1 MKRVLAVCISIIL
14 LCGLTACVSIKDD
27 SFYNIQSVF
36 DEFTNV
42 DNITAVNG
50 TTGDKIE
57 ITDVAKVKEIFDAFS
72 QLSIKDTEQP
82 KEDSGGYTY
91 NIRFYKG
98 DDRIL
103 KVVDGGVS
111 GTLFINGHLY
121 IVEDMS
127 VIQSTIDYFD
137 EYIDKA

>member
-1 MKRVLAVCISIIL
+1 MKRVLTVCISIIL

-36 DEFTNV
+36 DEFTNIY
-42 DNITAVNG
+42 NITVING

-57 ITDVAKVKEIFDAFS
+57 ITDEAKVKEIFDAFS

-82 KEDSGGYTY
+82 KEDWGGYGY
-91 NIRFYKG
+91 NISFYNGK
-98 DDRIL
+98 D
-103 KVVDGGVS
+103 KVLGVVYGGRDK
-111 GTLFINGHLY
+111 LFINGHLY

-127 VIQSTIDYFD
+127 VIQSSIDYFD